1 MRKTPLLIATAL
13 MALASVTAT
22 TTATAQNRGLMPAAD
37 ALGGAYWQGRF
48 EASTPVSPPVSPRSI
63 LALGL
68 PASPTQTLRLL
79 SDYQFS
85 AMRLGNTGGLR
96 LTGGLLINLRN
107 PSSTGVAENLGAL
120 PYAGIGYSSGDLSG
134 DWALSA
140 DFGLAAPGLS
150 PARMDRLFGPAGSSS
165 GLGLD
170 ASARLLPMVRLGM
183 TLAF

>member
-13 MALASVTAT
+13 LALASVTAT
-22 TTATAQNRGLMPAAD
+22 TSATAQNRGLLPAAD

-48 EASTPVSPPVSPRSI
+48 EASTPDSPRSI

-79 SDYQFS
+79 SDYQLS

-120 PYAGIGYSSGDLSG
+120 PYAGIGYSSGDLRG

-150 PARMDRLFGPAGSSS
+150 PARMDRLFGPGGSSS

>member
-1 MRKTPLLIATAL
+1 MRKTPLLIATAML
-13 MALASVTAT
+13 ALASVTAT
-22 TTATAQNRGLMPAAD
+22 TSATAQNRGLLPAAD
-37 ALGGAYWQGRF
+37 ALGGANWQGRF
-48 EASTPVSPPVSPRSI
+48 EASMPVRPRSM

-68 PASPTQTLRLL
+68 PASTSQTLRLL
-79 SDYQFS
+79 SDYQLS

-120 PYAGIGYSSGDLSG
+120 PYAGIGYSSGDLRG